1 MATEEKKI
9 TFTYSYIYIFIYMQF
24 KQLDIKPQGSWI
36 SRTVNS
42 PRFKTTITAI
52 LVGATISFLFFY
64 FTEGRLMES
73 MPGTDILKSLAIGG
87 FFGFFITNSPC
98 ARGRC

>member
-1 MATEEKKI
+1 
-9 TFTYSYIYIFIYMQF
+9 MQF
-24 KQLDIKPQGSWI
+24 KQLEIKPEGNWI
-36 SRTVNS
+36 KRTIKTSRFRT
-42 PRFKTTITAI
+42 TAI
-52 LVGATISFLFFY
+52 AILAGAVIGFGLFY

-73 MPGTDILKSLAIGG
+73 IPANDVIKSLLIGG